1 VNNRWI
7 GMSAVVV
14 SVVAFTWAF
23 LAQVSQSTY
32 RDYLEH
38 QTVQSENDIR
48 KLQIKLEE
56 TLNKKY

>member
-1 VNNRWI
+1 
-7 GMSAVVV
+7 MSAVVV